1 MRTLLLFAALAAS
14 VLAAERIVVS
24 TATVTPAQYVETVE
38 IRPRRIVIEY
48 PDDAALDPVV
58 TAIYERLTLRAVGTN
73 AAVIVGRET
82 ARQAQLNWVQATA
95 AVPALTNARPQF
107 NAVFTNLFATP

>member
-1 MRTLLLFAALAAS
+1 MKAFLLFAALAAS
-14 VLAAERIVVS
+14 VLAAERIVVV
-24 TATVTPAQYVETVE
+24 TATVTPEPYLHSIE

-58 TAIYERLTLRAVGTN
+58 TAIYERLTLRAEGTN
-73 AAVIVGRET
+73 AAVIIGRET
-82 ARQAQLNWVQATA
+82 ARQVQLNWSQATA

-107 NAVFTNLFATP
+107 NAVFVNLFTQP